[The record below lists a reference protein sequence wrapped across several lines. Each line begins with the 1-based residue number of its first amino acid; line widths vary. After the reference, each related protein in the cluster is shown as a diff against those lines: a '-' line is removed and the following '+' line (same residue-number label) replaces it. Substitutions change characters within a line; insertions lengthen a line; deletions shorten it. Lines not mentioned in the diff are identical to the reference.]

1 MRKLDMNIVLNAS
14 FIDFNNEDIETIRKK
29 WMIALRSYSKQKLS
43 YKTIQL
49 LSRILIEETNYF
61 KNAKYAFVDI
71 DSIPFLDGEKD
82 TIYDFSVLF
91 SSQDDKSKS
100 PPIMIDQ
107 YENRQYIEER
117 DQTNQK
123 IEKIKSELLSLLK
136 EEDQDRGNVLIS
148 ELSELL
154 SLSGIPYA

>member
-1 MRKLDMNIVLNAS
+1 M
-14 FIDFNNEDIETIRKK
+14 
-29 WMIALRSYSKQKLS
+29 
-43 YKTIQL
+43 
-49 LSRILIEETNYF
+49 
-61 KNAKYAFVDI
+61 
-71 DSIPFLDGEKD
+71 DGEKD

>member
-1 MRKLDMNIVLNAS
+1 MHHLLISIIKILKLL
-14 FIDFNNEDIETIRKK
+14 EKK
-29 WMIALRSYSKQKLS
+29 WMIALRAYSKQKLS

>member
-1 MRKLDMNIVLNAS
+1 MHHLLISIIKILKLL
-14 FIDFNNEDIETIRKK
+14 EKK
-29 WMIALRSYSKQKLS
+29 WMIALRAYSKQKLS

-117 DQTNQK
+117 YQTNQK

>member
-1 MRKLDMNIVLNAS
+1 MNIVLNAS
-14 FIDFNNEDIETIRKK
+14 FIDFNNKDIETIRKK
-29 WMIALRSYSKQKLS
+29 WMIALRAYSKQKLS

>member
-1 MRKLDMNIVLNAS
+1 MNVVLNAS
-14 FIDFNNEDIETIRKK
+14 FIDFNNKDIETIRKK
-29 WMIALRSYSKQKLS
+29 WMIALRSASKQKLS

-49 LSRILIEETNYF
+49 LSHILIEKTNYF
-61 KNAKYAFVDI
+61 KNAKYAFIDI